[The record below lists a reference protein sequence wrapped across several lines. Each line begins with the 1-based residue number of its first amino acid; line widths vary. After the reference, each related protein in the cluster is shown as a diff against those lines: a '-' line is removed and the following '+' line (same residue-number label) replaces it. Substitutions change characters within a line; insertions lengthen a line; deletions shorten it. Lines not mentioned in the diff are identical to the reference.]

1 MGVGSLEINW
11 INILV
16 LLLCVSIYFILD
28 KKRKLEDLELRLQ
41 QCRFESNEKLADI
54 NSKIISNLFEN
65 VAFEIQSRDLDKF
78 KMKVNDLH
86 KRGEVILSEI
96 YPNGYCPAW
105 DGNKFVKDF
114 FSWNDSHFLGNI
126 SRKYIKI
133 TPEQLKG
140 YSDDELDSLI
150 ENLFFIITVK
160 SNSNDLN
167 LGLFFHNTYVIGNRF

>member
-41 QCRFESNEKLADI
+41 QCQFESKRKLADI

-65 VAFEIQSRDLDKF
+65 VASEIQNRDFDKF

-86 KRGEVILSEI
+86 ERGEVILSEI

-114 FSWNDSHFLGNI
+114 YSWNDFDFLGNI
-126 SRKYIKI
+126 NSRYIKI
-133 TPEQLKG
+133 TSDQLKE
-140 YSDDELDSLI
+140 YSDDDLDSLI
-150 ENLFFIITVK
+150 ENLFFIITVE

-167 LGLFFHNTYVIGNRF
+167 LRYFFHNTYVISNRD